1 MNPKMLQSK
10 SVMTKFQ
17 ILNEIAYHQPYIKQK
32 EIAQKINI
40 TPQAVSE
47 YIRELI
53 NNGFISSNGR
63 VQYKVTKEGIEW
75 IIENASELKK
85 YSQSIMDD
93 IISLVSTW
101 TAICEKDIQKNEK
114 VYITMRNGLLYA
126 TNEKTS
132 IYGIAISN
140 GKRGEDIGITNL
152 NGTMKINDAN
162 ITICKIPKI
171 NHGGSKAI
179 DYLKLESILNSSS
192 YIGAVGIES
201 LISLRKINKEP
212 NVMFGAFE
220 SVIEAFY
227 HGLSSVILIIEDEVP
242 YFISKLEHENIIYEI
257 IDLIKK

>member
-1 MNPKMLQSK
+1 MNPKILQSK
-10 SVMTKFQ
+10 SIMTKFQ

-47 YIRELI
+47 YIKELI
-53 NNGFISSNGR
+53 NNGFIHSSGR

-85 YSQSIMDD
+85 YSQLIMDD

-101 TAICEKDIQKNEK
+101 TAICEKDIKKNEK
-114 VYITMRNGLLYA
+114 VFIIMKNGLLYA

-132 IYGIAISN
+132 IYGTAISDGN
-140 GKRGEDIGITNL
+140 KGYDIGITNL
-152 NGTMKINDAN
+152 KGTMKIEDSI

-171 NHGGSKAI
+171 NHGGSNSVDLIKLKSII
-179 DYLKLESILNSSS
+179 DTKS
-192 YIGAVGIES
+192 YIGAIGIES
-201 LISLRKINKEP
+201 LISLKKINKYP
-212 NVMFGAFE
+212 NVMFGALE
-220 SVIEAFY
+220 SVIEAYY